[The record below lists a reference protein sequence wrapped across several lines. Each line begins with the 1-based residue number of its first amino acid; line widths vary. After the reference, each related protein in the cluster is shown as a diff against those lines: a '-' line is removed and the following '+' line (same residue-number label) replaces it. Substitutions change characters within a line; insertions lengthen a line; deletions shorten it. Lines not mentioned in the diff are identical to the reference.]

1 MNKILATILIAFSF
15 QSCTRIQETDIFE
28 KPDVDKR
35 TELLSIVFRLAEK
48 EEYSSNEFKLYTDRI
63 EQYFEKHKNHEL
75 IQFTKSIIKKSD
87 VGYDAVMA
95 IAIHLDDNLELLT
108 GVKDNWRDTRWREED
123 AEKFVSL
130 LQKFNKDV
138 EFDIFFENNTDL
150 YSEAVKRFTAVY
162 ERLDLNWYSAFYG
175 QDPAEAFSVVIVL
188 GNGSNNY
195 GPTVEYVDGAKR
207 GYSILSIWRFD
218 NEGMPVFMREE
229 YFPIL
234 IHEFNHPFANHLT
247 EDNANAFR
255 ESGEKIFSV
264 VKEEML
270 NQSYQSWELMMTEA
284 LIRASIIKYM
294 KEHDFAQSE
303 IENEITLQKEKGFI
317 WVEEFV
323 DELENHYD
331 KQRDKYPTL
340 ESYMPRLV
348 EVYKT
353 WAEEIQ
359 RIEQ

>member
-1 MNKILATILIAFSF
+1 MNKISIAVLIAFSLTACA
-15 QSCTRIQETDIFE
+15 QQEKDIFE

-48 EEYSSNEFKLYTDRI
+48 EEYSSSEFKLYTDRI
-63 EQYFEKHKNHEL
+63 DQYFEKHRNHEL
-75 IQFTKSIIKKSD
+75 IQFTKSIISKSE

-95 IAIHLDDNLELLT
+95 MAIHLDDNLKLLA
-108 GVKDNWRDTRWREED
+108 GVKDNWRDTRWSEED
-123 AEKFVSL
+123 AEKFILL

-138 EFDIFFENNTDL
+138 EFDKFFANNADL
-150 YSEAVKRFTAVY
+150 YSEAVKRFNVVY
-162 ERLDLNWYSAFYG
+162 ERLDLNWYNAFYG
-175 QDPAEAFSVVIVL
+175 QDPAEAFSVIIVL
-188 GNGSNNY
+188 GNGVNNY
-195 GPTVEYVDGAKR
+195 GPSLEYINGYKK

-218 NEGMPVFMREE
+218 NDGMPVFRTDE

-234 IHEFNHPFANHLT
+234 VHEFNHPFANHLT

-255 ESGEKIFSV
+255 ESGEKMFSV
-264 VKEEML
+264 VEEEML

-284 LIRASIIKYM
+284 LIRAAIIKYM

-303 IENEITLQKEKGFI
+303 IENEITMQKGKGFI

-323 DELENHYD
+323 DELESYYD

-359 RIEQ
+359 SVEQ